1 MINTQYLLY
10 VSIITLFFIM
20 KQTTYRR
27 GNMLS
32 KILLL
37 TILFLSVLPYSI
49 HITAKHKI
57 ALSKTSFI
65 TATSQIPNMKP
76 LYNNTSIQRPVK
88 FDYNWHYT
96 SRQNQCM
103 AKNIFFEAATQSTA
117 GKLAVANV
125 VMNRVK
131 SSKWP
136 NTICEVIEQ
145 GPRYYSD
152 NSRQWIPKRDRC
164 QFSWYCDGRSDVPKP
179 GRYWRESQKVA
190 NYAISKS
197 NNMLDITDG
206 ATHYHADYIDN
217 PRWTYKKKNTT
228 TIDEHIFYR

>member
-1 MINTQYLLY
+1 
-10 VSIITLFFIM
+10 
-20 KQTTYRR
+20 
-27 GNMLS
+27 MLS

-37 TILFLSVLPYSI
+37 TILFLSALPYSI

-88 FDYNWHYT
+88 YDYNWRYG
-96 SRQNQCM
+96 SKQNQCM
-103 AKNIFFEAATQSTA
+103 AKNIFFEAADQSTA
-117 GKLAVANV
+117 GKLAVGNV

-152 NSRQWIPKRDRC
+152 NSKQWIPKRNRC
-164 QFSWYCDGRSDVPKP
+164 QFSWYCDGKSDIPREGKA
-179 GRYWRESQKVA
+179 WLESQKMSD
-190 NYAISKS
+190 YIISIS
-197 NNMLDITDG
+197 NILDITDG
-206 ATHYHADYIDN
+206 ATYYHADWIDS
-217 PRWTYKKKNTT
+217 PRWSYNKKNTT